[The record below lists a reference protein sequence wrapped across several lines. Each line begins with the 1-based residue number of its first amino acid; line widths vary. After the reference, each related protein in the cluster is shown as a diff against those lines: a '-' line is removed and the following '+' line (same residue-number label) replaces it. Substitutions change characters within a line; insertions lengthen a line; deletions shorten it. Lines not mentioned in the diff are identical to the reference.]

1 MKIIPAIRAQI
12 GIWGYY
18 VSTLSFQDINDY
30 VKPIDDEL
38 HKSELLRT
46 MIQRSITEN
55 YISIAN
61 YIENQNERFF
71 NALILAV
78 YDGQPVWNGLRLKEI
93 DEEEYSFGF
102 LSLTG
107 EEKIFPVDGQ
117 HRVAGI
123 KKALERNPELA
134 KEQVPVVFI
143 GHSKDDEGMKRTRR
157 MFSTLNRYAKPV
169 SMRDIIAL
177 DEDDVVAIASR
188 NIIDNT
194 NLFGKNGILDSK
206 TKAIPD
212 GNKTALTSIIS
223 YYECNMNLL
232 WLKIKDVPVYGD
244 DDELIKSRNSKISQF
259 IKRRPENE
267 FINNFSNEC
276 LEYWKAILDAC
287 NGVSFEEDKNVEKY
301 RNNDGGHLF
310 FRPAGIIPFTQ
321 AIVRIVENKN
331 CSYAE
336 AIAMVPAELFW
347 IQHDIWKRILWNSTA
362 KTMINGKGKLVELL
376 LVYYSDKSLLKAS
389 EIKKIVKDCNGI
401 WEENLAEEEVLYKLD
416 QMVGERY

>member
-18 VSTLSFQDINDY
+18 VSTLSFQDIAEY

-61 YIENQNERFF
+61 YIENQNERFV

-123 KKALERNPELA
+123 KKALEKNPGLA

-169 SMRDIIAL
+169 SMSPM
-177 DEDDVVAIASR
+177 SR
-188 NIIDNT
+188 FST
-194 NLFGKNGILDSK
+194 N
-206 TKAIPD
+206 
-212 GNKTALTSIIS
+212 
-223 YYECNMNLL
+223 
-232 WLKIKDVPVYGD
+232 
-244 DDELIKSRNSKISQF
+244 
-259 IKRRPENE
+259 
-267 FINNFSNEC
+267 
-276 LEYWKAILDAC
+276 
-287 NGVSFEEDKNVEKY
+287 
-301 RNNDGGHLF
+301 
-310 FRPAGIIPFTQ
+310 
-321 AIVRIVENKN
+321 
-331 CSYAE
+331 
-336 AIAMVPAELFW
+336 
-347 IQHDIWKRILWNSTA
+347 
-362 KTMINGKGKLVELL
+362 
-376 LVYYSDKSLLKAS
+376 
-389 EIKKIVKDCNGI
+389 
-401 WEENLAEEEVLYKLD
+401 
-416 QMVGERY
+416 